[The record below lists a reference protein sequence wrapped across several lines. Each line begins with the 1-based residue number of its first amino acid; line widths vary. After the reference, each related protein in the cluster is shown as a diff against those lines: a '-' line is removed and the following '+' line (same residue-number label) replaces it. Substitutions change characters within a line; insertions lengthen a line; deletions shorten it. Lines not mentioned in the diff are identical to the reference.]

1 MLLKVNLGANIYSAV
16 CKIVSYIICII
27 YVSSLIY
34 IFKFE
39 VTQDYKTENTFQKK
53 YLEKKSYRKVFSLT
67 AFVFQIIL
75 HNCG

>member
-1 MLLKVNLGANIYSAV
+1 MEKA
-16 CKIVSYIICII
+16 
-27 YVSSLIY
+27 LIY